1 MNSSLAKVLPHIDA
15 DKMVS
20 AVARFSKKYGAAM
33 SRVAWNNGRTVM
45 KIFTTHGAQITTI
58 VEIPEVKS
66 KAHRDGLVRD
76 LLKLGFP
83 QGTTADIMRISQST
97 VSRIHRK

>member
-20 AVARFSKKYGAAM
+20 AVARFSKKHGAAM
-33 SRVAWNNGRTVM
+33 SRVVWNNGRTVM
-45 KIFTTHGAQITTI
+45 KVFTAHGAQIITT
-58 VEIPEVKS
+58 VVIPEVKS
-66 KAHRDGLVRD
+66 KAHRDGLVKD

-83 QGTTADIMRISQST
+83 QGTTADIMHISQST